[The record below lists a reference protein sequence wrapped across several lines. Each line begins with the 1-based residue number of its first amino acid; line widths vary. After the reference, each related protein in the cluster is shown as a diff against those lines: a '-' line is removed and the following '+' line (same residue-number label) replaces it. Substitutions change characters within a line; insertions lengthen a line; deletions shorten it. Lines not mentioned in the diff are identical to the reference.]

1 MDDGSFQWDD
11 AEATRNLALHGVSFE
26 AARLAFQDP
35 FALDWR
41 DDRAGYGEERFIT
54 LASVE
59 RRIVCVVYTE
69 RGGAIRIIS
78 ACGAG
83 PHERR
88 RYHAN
93 RG

>member
-1 MDDGSFQWDD
+1 MDDGSFQWND
-11 AEATRNLALHGVSFE
+11 AKAARNLALHGVSFE

-41 DDRAGYGEERFIT
+41 DDRADYGEERFIT
-54 LASVE
+54 LASVDK
-59 RRIVCVVYTE
+59 RILCVVYTE
-69 RGGAIRIIS
+69 RGGATRIIS
-78 ACGAG
+78 ARGAE